1 MSSSPVFIE
10 VIYSMEVLPCD
21 RHALFEEKKEAEG
34 KMLLI
39 YTSVLVHRILR
50 LKTRAITD
58 RFKRQKAHSLVYLI
72 KFLVSSYVGICLL
85 FHNQNHL

>member
-21 RHALFEEKKEAEG
+21 RHALFEEKKEADG

-50 LKTRAITD
+50 LKTIEQSPIGSNV
-58 RFKRQKAHSLVYLI
+58 KKHI
-72 KFLVSSYVGICLL
+72 PSYI
-85 FHNQNHL
+85 